1 MWTVRGALETE
12 DISLD
17 TKVGLN
23 EIAAIEA
30 SCRRHWDDVN
40 DTISWDKVA
49 STEKNMKSSTFEID
63 LMVTNNSLQ
72 ISKRVITILKRWPTC
87 FWY

>member
-12 DISLD
+12 AISLD

-23 EIAAIEA
+23 EIAAIEVG
-30 SCRRHWDDVN
+30 CRRHCDDVN

-63 LMVTNNSLQ
+63 
-72 ISKRVITILKRWPTC
+72 
-87 FWY
+87 

>member
-12 DISLD
+12 AISLG

-30 SCRRHWDDVN
+30 SCRRHCDDVN

-49 STEKNMKSSTFEID
+49 STEKNMKS
-63 LMVTNNSLQ
+63 
-72 ISKRVITILKRWPTC
+72 
-87 FWY
+87 